1 MDKTVSQLQLYQY
14 FLGFF
19 LPKGIL
25 DFFEPVW
32 METQSLDSRESK
44 KDILYTGTLHMYLDE
59 RDNRTD
65 EMQDLRPNGFTY
77 ETVISDF
84 PARDKK
90 LTLHIRRRRW
100 LTQRGKASRLV
111 QDRQPMHY
119 TRGQVGKGCQQVQ
132 GGKRLELLHRSL
144 NECFS
149 RVTQLQDESLP
160 CSASRCIRST
170 ILHVQAMQA
179 LRIVSHGTL
188 QVSRENV
195 FLAVLQWFQFYDI
208 AFSFSPFS
216 PACPPGGQPSRMN
229 GSCLHYDPTLRLL
242 LLSDGKRT
250 RPLCPPPPPGRFSG
264 PGTLFSCVPS
274 YGPINCSPDDRRPPA
289 ASPPGKPGPPR

>member
-44 KDILYTGTLHMYLDE
+44 KDILYTGTKSWPCTSAAADGLH
-59 RDNRTD
+59 
-65 EMQDLRPNGFTY
+65 
-77 ETVISDF
+77 
-84 PARDKK
+84 
-90 LTLHIRRRRW
+90 
-100 LTQRGKASRLV
+100 QRGKASRLV

-132 GGKRLELLHRSL
+132 GGQRLELLHRSL

-188 QVSRENV
+188 QVS
-195 FLAVLQWFQFYDI
+195 LL
-208 AFSFSPFS
+208 
-216 PACPPGGQPSRMN
+216 
-229 GSCLHYDPTLRLL
+229 GSSWGPW
-242 LLSDGKRT
+242 
-250 RPLCPPPPPGRFSG
+250 LCPWRYW
-264 PGTLFSCVPS
+264 C
-274 YGPINCSPDDRRPPA
+274 
-289 ASPPGKPGPPR
+289 